1 MRQSRRNKGPVV
13 VSETTE
19 GEAGGEAVAVATV
32 PAGSFSFRLKQKN
45 LRCPTPYPEESVKTG
60 QDASLNSFYEKRR
73 LHIGPPFL
81 YPIARRM
88 QFISSLIESWGSDTE
103 QTLAQSGSGVYEY
116 LPYLEP
122 G

>member
-19 GEAGGEAVAVATV
+19 GEAGGEAVANVTAR
-32 PAGSFSFRLKQKN
+32 SFSFRLKPKN
-45 LRCPTPYPEESVKTG
+45 ILQCPTPYPEESVKTG

-81 YPIARRM
+81 CLVARKT
-88 QFISSLIESWGSDTE
+88 QFNSSLIESWGSDTE
-103 QTLAQSGSGVYEY
+103 QTQAQSGSE
-116 LPYLEP
+116 LI
-122 G
+122 